1 MDEIFSHLLTLTT
14 YVSRR
19 FICFIDNLVRQ
30 EINKCT
36 EDMLVVSSGQHPRS
50 SGHSISEPNLEQ
62 HACSYVTCGAETRV
76 RIGGREVFDVL
87 VEVPVNTG
95 SEIIESN
102 YSYLGGPFVFQ
113 GMMLPAF
120 GLKVALRLA
129 LASWR
134 VSFYYLR
141 SAQHYVRSVTSRVKT
156 TFRGSS
162 DDIGWLQNTPG
173 MASVEDGTARFLEL
187 LEDLRYQV
195 LIANSI
201 SVNS

>member
-19 FICFIDNLVRQ
+19 FICFIGEFFLEICISFLYESFSFWNQCLQILGVHTPYIWSICTTFRPCAVNADNLVRQ

-113 GMMLPAF
+113 G
-120 GLKVALRLA
+120 
-129 LASWR
+129 
-134 VSFYYLR
+134 
-141 SAQHYVRSVTSRVKT
+141 
-156 TFRGSS
+156 
-162 DDIGWLQNTPG
+162 
-173 MASVEDGTARFLEL
+173 
-187 LEDLRYQV
+187 
-195 LIANSI
+195 
-201 SVNS
+201 